1 MENYITLV
9 YDCEWVL
16 LSIIVK
22 KPQLLTIEEV
32 AQALKVSK
40 MTIYRYI
47 KAKKLPAYKLEQE
60 LRIKEDDL
68 AEFLKQRKI
77 KT

>member
-1 MENYITLV
+1 MWMSDTINAVQT
-9 YDCEWVL
+9 
-16 LSIIVK
+16 
-22 KPQLLTIEEV
+22 QTLLTIEEV
-32 AQALKVSK
+32 AKALKVSK

-47 KAKKLPAYKLEQE
+47 KAEKLPAYKLEQE

-68 AEFLKQRKI
+68 AEFLKQRKV

>member
-1 MENYITLV
+1 MWMSDTINAVQT
-9 YDCEWVL
+9 
-16 LSIIVK
+16 
-22 KPQLLTIEEV
+22 QTLLTIEEV

-68 AEFLKQRKI
+68 TEFLKQRKV

>member
-1 MENYITLV
+1 MSDTINAVQT
-9 YDCEWVL
+9 
-16 LSIIVK
+16 
-22 KPQLLTIEEV
+22 QTLLTIEEV

-68 AEFLKQRKI
+68 AEFLKQRKV

>member
-1 MENYITLV
+1 MNKWYYQSVQT
-9 YDCEWVL
+9 
-16 LSIIVK
+16 
-22 KPQLLTIEEV
+22 QTLLTIEEV

-47 KAKKLPAYKLEQE
+47 KAKRLPAYKLEQE

-68 AEFLKQRKI
+68 NEFLKKRKV
-77 KT
+77 KM

>member
-1 MENYITLV
+1 MWMSDTINAVQT
-9 YDCEWVL
+9 
-16 LSIIVK
+16 
-22 KPQLLTIEEV
+22 QTLLTIEEV

-68 AEFLKQRKI
+68 AEFLKQRKV